1 MPDSAQQLQRIY
13 LAGFELQTFERY
25 PKCIGVVRDNCVALL
40 VPGVDGLQIL
50 GTPGWRM
57 GEVMGV
63 LTEREGRKVFQAK
76 SDIVEATPERL
87 ALLLADSDRPIQ
99 VLVAGKAHPAD
110 EDGKDMIQLVVD
122 FARSLGAKAI
132 VKGLRAI
139 SDFEYELEM
148 NQLNRRQDPEIES
161 VYLMAS
167 AQYSFLSSSG
177 VKELAVFG
185 GRIDDLVPDGVV
197 RRLQEELRR

>member
-76 SDIVEATPERL
+76 SEVVEATPERL
-87 ALLLADSDRPIQ
+87 AQLQKFREDLAESMRGHMSDP
-99 VLVAGKAHPAD
+99 
-110 EDGKDMIQLVVD
+110 
-122 FARSLGAKAI
+122 
-132 VKGLRAI
+132 
-139 SDFEYELEM
+139 
-148 NQLNRRQDPEIES
+148 
-161 VYLMAS
+161 
-167 AQYSFLSSSG
+167 
-177 VKELAVFG
+177 
-185 GRIDDLVPDGVV
+185 
-197 RRLQEELRR
+197 